1 MVLERAK
8 SLALA
13 NNFVT
18 DLTSLVVV
26 IPSEARNSNTSPA
39 TFRSGGS
46 GSECTGMCVPVNT
59 YNMSS
64 LISPEK
70 NPAASGPCNI
80 TLYSEELLLG
90 ESVTFSSSVPDLA
103 LWDFQE
109 KLESVKVEGACNW
122 KIFTGK
128 KSLSLSLSLS
138 LSVSLSLSLLSSL
151 WCLMADIFR

>member
-1 MVLERAK
+1 
-8 SLALA
+8 
-13 NNFVT
+13 
-18 DLTSLVVV
+18 
-26 IPSEARNSNTSPA
+26 
-39 TFRSGGS
+39 
-46 GSECTGMCVPVNT
+46 
-59 YNMSS
+59 MSS

-103 LWDFQE
+103 LWDFRE

-128 KSLSLSLSLS
+128 KSLSLYITISIYLSLSLS
-138 LSVSLSLSLLSSL
+138 LCLSVSSL
-151 WCLMADIFR
+151 